1 MKFIWCVKQFLSP
14 SPSPAPFHS
23 PLPRLLLFSLF
34 LFCLLPDPCE
44 CFLPTPKAALVSSS
58 DVLECDEQLSADL
71 IPSFSSATEN
81 TQTEQTVEPT
91 LGSGLKVGL
100 AWLCGVS
107 CRREMSGLTW
117 VCVSQEN
124 SKKLP
129 PERGGKRIFFPLYQ
143 TYITCKTTGCHFRIV
158 GVGVLLSWKLH
169 ETILFRKYSFKFWV
183 KTWCQT
189 LMTGWFAQL
198 LPFFFLR
205 SKGKNLKTCHSKMA
219 ISVTG

>member
-14 SPSPAPFHS
+14 SPSPAPFPS
-23 PLPRLLLFSLF
+23 PLPMLFLFSLF
-34 LFCLLPDPCE
+34 LFCLLPNPCE

-71 IPSFSSATEN
+71 IPSFSCATEN

-107 CRREMSGLTW
+107 AEEKWVDWRESVL
-117 VCVSQEN
+117 VRKILRNCLQREVVRE
-124 SKKLP
+124 
-129 PERGGKRIFFPLYQ
+129 FFPLYQ